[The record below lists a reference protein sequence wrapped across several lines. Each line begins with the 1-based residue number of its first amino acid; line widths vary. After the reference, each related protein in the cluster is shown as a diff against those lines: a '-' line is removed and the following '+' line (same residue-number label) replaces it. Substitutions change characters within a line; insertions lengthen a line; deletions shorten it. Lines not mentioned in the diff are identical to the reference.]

1 MGPRTWADALA
12 SLPGGVREVSGGCG
26 RGRRAPQLKLRPLP
40 FSSLLLSSVLPS
52 SAFIPVFSLPH
63 PALCPVRCQKGPVSV
78 PWQRQRLAA
87 PAASAVS
94 LHFVSGAQGPG
105 RAGHTH
111 TCRDGSQASGRNAMG
126 RGRSHPWGVTQ
137 HPWKSLASAIDVL
150 GLSRGE
156 EAWWGRRGRGLLAHV
171 GGALGGEAAAQ
182 ALVRGGGR
190 RLCMDGGLAASLHFG
205 SASLSSESA
214 SGACSPSKEPSM
226 PCSRRTRDLPVDHWQ
241 SLV

>member
-26 RGRRAPQLKLRPLP
+26 RGRRAPRLKLRPLP

-105 RAGHTH
+105 RAGHTRAG
-111 TCRDGSQASGRNAMG
+111 TA
-126 RGRSHPWGVTQ
+126 
-137 HPWKSLASAIDVL
+137 
-150 GLSRGE
+150 
-156 EAWWGRRGRGLLAHV
+156 
-171 GGALGGEAAAQ
+171 
-182 ALVRGGGR
+182 R
-190 RLCMDGGLAASLHFG
+190 RLREGMPWAGAGPTPG
-205 SASLSSESA
+205 ASLSIPGSLWPAPLTCLGCLVGRKHGGDGGAVVCWRTSGGPPEARRPPRPLCVVAAGGSA
-214 SGACSPSKEPSM
+214 WMVVWLLPCISGA
-226 PCSRRTRDLPVDHWQ
+226 RA
-241 SLV
+241 

>member
-1 MGPRTWADALA
+1 
-12 SLPGGVREVSGGCG
+12 
-26 RGRRAPQLKLRPLP
+26 
-40 FSSLLLSSVLPS
+40 
-52 SAFIPVFSLPH
+52 
-63 PALCPVRCQKGPVSV
+63 
-78 PWQRQRLAA
+78 
-87 PAASAVS
+87 
-94 LHFVSGAQGPG
+94 
-105 RAGHTH
+105 
-111 TCRDGSQASGRNAMG
+111 MG

-171 GGALGGEAAAQ
+171 GGTPGGEAAAQ

-190 RLCMDGGLAASLHFG
+190 RLCMDGVLAASLHFG

-226 PCSRRTRDLPVDHWQ
+226 PCSRRTRDLPVDHWR